1 MQRGKDMRGSR
12 GTSPRVHYAW
22 LVLAA
27 STLAVFGC
35 LGLARFGYGL
45 ILPSMQD
52 GLGLDNPGRGS
63 LATAGLVGY
72 ALLAILGG
80 VLAAHFGPRVVVAL
94 GLGAA
99 GVGMFLTGL
108 SETLW
113 TALVFQFIA
122 GMGSGASNVPVMG
135 LLPMPA
141 ITWKTSAVQR
151 VSERPVKNIP
161 TPAAPKPNA
170 TTTRGPKWAAN
181 TPPNME
187 SNA

>member
-52 GLGLDNPGRGS
+52 GLGLDDTGAGS
-63 LATAGLVGY
+63 LAPAGLGGY
-72 ALLAILGG
+72 ALLSILGG
-80 VLAAHFGPRVVVAL
+80 VLAAHFGPRVVGAL

-108 SETLW
+108 SETVW

-135 LLPMPA
+135 LLLSLIHISEPTRLRR
-141 ITWKTSAVQR
+141 ISYAVFC
-151 VSERPVKNIP
+151 
-161 TPAAPKPNA
+161 
-170 TTTRGPKWAAN
+170 
-181 TPPNME
+181 
-187 SNA
+187 